1 MAKLNSTA
9 ACVLGLL
16 DVGPPP
22 PDRQRWDYDRTMS
35 GAEIWSGLERSVG
48 GFWSMTRSQ
57 VYQELRR
64 LADAGLA
71 GADGAGRYAIS
82 ESGRLAVREWFHEF
96 ALAEPRDEQV
106 RSPIALTVFFG
117 DYLEPDLLERLVREH
132 ELRFERRRQALR
144 RIEASLDGDRSLPGS
159 TLRRGL
165 LYLDGAI
172 AWTNDVL
179 DRLMQPGRPPASGA
193 PRPRRRSAP

>member
-22 PDRQRWDYDRTMS
+22 PDRERWAADRSMS
-35 GAEIWSGLERSVG
+35 GAEIWSGLDRSIG

-64 LADAGLA
+64 LASAGF
-71 GADGAGRYAIS
+71 ADVDPAGRYAIS
-82 ESGRLAVREWFHEF
+82 ESGRVAVREWFHDF

-117 DYLEPDLLERLVREH
+117 EYLERDLLERLVREH
-132 ELRFERRRQALR
+132 ELRFERRLQGLR
-144 RIEASLDGDRSLPGS
+144 RIEASLGADRSLPGS
-159 TLRRGL
+159 TLRRGVL
-165 LYLDGAI
+165 FLDGAI
-172 AWTNDVL
+172 AWTHDVL
-179 DRLMQPGRPPASGA
+179 DRLATRRADRGPG
-193 PRPRRRSAP
+193 